1 MTDAAH
7 IAALEDRIAKLEAAA
22 VLFEEHRQ
30 SWERFCKSTKEL
42 EEQWKRD
49 DAERKQR
56 ELEAGAKRS
65 KSLWDQ
71 LHPVSLSD
79 HQPPLDQT
87 MELLRFLNEDRYLR
101 REIERGFA
109 DLKRGLAE
117 LTVEIRK
124 LNATDTLP

>member
-22 VLFEEHRQ
+22 MLFEEHRQ
-30 SWERFCKSTKEL
+30 SWERFCKSSKEL
-42 EEQWKRD
+42 EEQWRRD
-49 DAERKQR
+49 DEERKKR

-65 KSLWDQ
+65 KTLWQQLDPGSL
-71 LHPVSLSD
+71 PD

-87 MELLRFLNEDRYLR
+87 MELLRYLNEDRYIR

-109 DLKRGLAE
+109 DLKRSLAD
-117 LTVEIRK
+117 LTAEIHK
-124 LNATDTLP
+124 SNGAGASP